1 MIRLRELIERG
12 RRHRVLGPVLI
23 VLLLVVLALMIVHEG
38 HESTGADLGVL
49 CIGIA
54 LLLIAALLPPPKRLV
69 SAPVPETERGRAPPA
84 RVVHRLT
91 AAACGGS
98 RSLPLRL

>member
-12 RRHRVLGPVLI
+12 RRHPVLGPVLI
-23 VLLLVVLALMIVHEG
+23 VLLLLVLALVMLHEG

-49 CIGIA
+49 CIGIT
-54 LLLIAALLPPPKRLV
+54 LLLIAAVLAPPKRLA
-69 SAPVPETERGRAPPA
+69 SALVPETERGRAPPA
-84 RVVHRLT
+84 KVARRLT